1 MKAYLITTGIIFA
14 LVTIAHLARMAME
27 PHVLTEPL
35 YLLLTL
41 LSAALTVWAVVVLRR
56 LSR

>member
-1 MKAYLITTGIIFA
+1 MKAYVITTGVIFA
-14 LVTIAHLARMAME
+14 LITISHVVRMAVE
-27 PHVLTEPL
+27 SRVLTEPV

-41 LSAALTVWAVVVLRR
+41 LSAALTVWAVIVLRR

>member
-1 MKAYLITTGIIFA
+1 MKAYVITTGVIFA
-14 LVTIAHLARMAME
+14 LVTIAHVARMAVE
-27 PHVLTEPL
+27 SGVLTEPV
-35 YLLLTL
+35 YFLLTI